1 MIHKTTMYNIHVH
14 IYFPANLVNGD
25 QGLIVH
31 LAELAVSCMLA
42 LCHQFYAFSR
52 FIHIMLSHPV

>member
-1 MIHKTTMYNIHVH
+1 MYNIHVH